1 MNKKK
6 VEICFFFFGNLENSM
21 REKTAVH
28 MMLLF
33 TISQFVDAVISQE
46 YNNRNKYH
54 HVQYE

>member
-6 VEICFFFFGNLENSM
+6 VDFFFFGNLENSM